1 MRLGLIIESHVVVV
15 IDSESIEAEGEARA
29 MWKLLPMQMWEHF
42 TSCQS

>member
-29 MWKLLPMQMWEHF
+29 MWKLLSMQMWEHF